1 MGRSSNPDKFLAL
14 KDKNGVSV
22 GSLARPNSPG
32 VAMCKVCD
40 LPVNFNEYFISQVM
54 ISEKVVF
61 LVSLVVFFI

>member
-32 VAMCKVCD
+32 VA
-40 LPVNFNEYFISQVM
+40 ISLQYTCGLTAGV
-54 ISEKVVF
+54 
-61 LVSLVVFFI
+61 

>member
-32 VAMCKVCD
+32 VAICKVCD
-40 LPVNFNEYFISQVM
+40 CPVDFNWLIQL
-54 ISEKVVF
+54 ILCLK
-61 LVSLVVFFI
+61 